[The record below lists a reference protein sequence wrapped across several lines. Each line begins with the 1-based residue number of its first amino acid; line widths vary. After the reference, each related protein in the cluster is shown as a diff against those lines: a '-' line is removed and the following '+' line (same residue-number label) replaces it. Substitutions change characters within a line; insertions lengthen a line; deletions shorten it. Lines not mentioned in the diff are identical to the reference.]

1 MSDGRAPLVCIM
13 GPTAAGKTGLAVELV
28 RRYPFEIISV
38 DSAMIYRGMDIGTAK
53 PDMDIL
59 ARAPHA
65 LIDILDP
72 AERYSAARFVA
83 DAEREIV
90 RIEAAGRWPLLV
102 GGTGLYFR
110 ALGEGLA
117 ALPDADAGLR
127 AALVD
132 EMEQRGLAALHR
144 RLAEVDPQA
153 ARRIHANDPQRTLR
167 ALEVYELTGVPLSVL
182 QAETPSSAARR
193 LLKLVVAPQD
203 RAWLHGRIEQ
213 RFREMIGK
221 GFIEE
226 VEALYR
232 RADLD
237 ADLPSMRAVGYR
249 QIRQYLSGEL
259 SRAAAIER
267 GIVATRQY
275 AKRQFTWL
283 RREAGAHWLDSRSEP
298 LDAAISLLNQ
308 GDFLQ

>member
-1 MSDGRAPLVCIM
+1 M

-53 PDMDIL
+53 PDTDIL

-83 DAEREIV
+83 DAEREIA

-167 ALEVYELTGVPLSVL
+167 ALEVFELTGVPLTVL
-182 QAETPSSAARR
+182 QAETPSSASRR

-237 ADLPSMRAVGYR
+237 ADRPSMRAVGYR

-259 SRAAAIER
+259 SRDAAIER